1 MEVGNGIHNGEDMK
15 HAVDR
20 YSKLALKKGY
30 KVYCEV
36 SSGIGYEIVRSMLW
50 IIISIILTTNNGVWY
65 YDLELVMEQYF
76 YDFGK
81 DYGRR
86 YKKGFEEG
94 YIEVLKVGYDVNY
107 GEGFEV
113 G

>member
-1 MEVGNGIHNGEDMK
+1 
-15 HAVDR
+15 
-20 YSKLALKKGY
+20 
-30 KVYCEV
+30 
-36 SSGIGYEIVRSMLW
+36 
-50 IIISIILTTNNGVWY
+50 
-65 YDLELVMEQYF
+65 MEQYF
-76 YDFGK
+76 YDLGK

>member
-36 SSGIGYEIVRSMLW
+36 SSGIGYEIVRSML
-50 IIISIILTTNNGVWY
+50 
-65 YDLELVMEQYF
+65 
-76 YDFGK
+76 
-81 DYGRR
+81 
-86 YKKGFEEG
+86 
-94 YIEVLKVGYDVNY
+94 
-107 GEGFEV
+107 
-113 G
+113 